1 MTIFVNIL
9 KALTVWYAKKHLIEL
24 MVDAAIE
31 AADEVSKKTKT
42 ELDDDAVA
50 KLKEDKAEIMAVI
63 TKYL

>member
-9 KALTVWYAKKHLIEL
+9 KALTVWYAKKHLVEL

-42 ELDDDAVA
+42 ELDDNAVA

>member
-9 KALTVWYAKKHLIEL
+9 KALTVWYAKKHLVEL